1 MRDLLNN
8 IGKSIFSIFIIIAIA
23 GGGIVFALFV
33 IAIIIGG
40 ETGNSLALVAKNDI
54 MPIFIRSAAISM
66 VGGLLNFYA
75 SGNHELTM
83 DDNK

>member
-40 ETGNSLALVAKNDI
+40 ETGNSLALVAKNEV
-54 MPIFIRSAAISM
+54 MPMFIRSAAISM
-66 VGGLLNFYA
+66 AGGLLRFYA

-83 DDNK
+83 DDSK